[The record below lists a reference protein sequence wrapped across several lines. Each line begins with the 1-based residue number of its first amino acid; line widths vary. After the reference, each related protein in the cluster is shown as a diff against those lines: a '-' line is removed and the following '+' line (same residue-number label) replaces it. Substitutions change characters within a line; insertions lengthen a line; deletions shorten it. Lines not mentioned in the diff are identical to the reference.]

1 MAASRHKILALFL
14 TLRRSRNYLFTK
26 IGSNGFNYST
36 AIPDINK
43 EEQKNL
49 PEKSEN
55 KVSVPD
61 FKTLAEYR
69 YIYPE
74 FLPNPQRNRRHKIR
88 ESLERMDMLK
98 RRSVLEI
105 PEFYVGSILAVT
117 VCEPWS
123 PGKTNRF
130 VGICI
135 MREGH
140 GLRASFI
147 LRNVV
152 DHLGVEI
159 RYDLYNPTIQKI
171 EVLKLEKRLDFHL
184 VYLRDAAP
192 EYSTFPFD
200 MEAET
205 RTEGTPVP
213 INPMKVKLKPLP
225 WYAHWERFELKGI
238 EYELSEL
245 DYRKAKRHEK
255 PWEKFDL
262 MKEYREH
269 VPEEH
274 QKEIWEEVHRH
285 HVSQSQKQK
294 KERRKKQLLKARDN

>member
-1 MAASRHKILALFL
+1 
-14 TLRRSRNYLFTK
+14 
-26 IGSNGFNYST
+26 
-36 AIPDINK
+36 
-43 EEQKNL
+43 
-49 PEKSEN
+49 
-55 KVSVPD
+55 
-61 FKTLAEYR
+61 
-69 YIYPE
+69 
-74 FLPNPQRNRRHKIR
+74 
-88 ESLERMDMLK
+88 MDMLK

-117 VCEPWS
+117 VSEPWS

-135 MREGH
+135 LREGH

-159 RYDLYNPTIQKI
+159 RYDLYNPTIRKI

-205 RTEGTPVP
+205 RTEGAPVP
-213 INPMKVKLKPLP
+213 INPMKVKLKPPP

-245 DYRKAKRHEK
+245 DYRKAKQHEK

-262 MKEYREH
+262 MKEYREN

-274 QKEIWEEVHRH
+274 QKEIWEEVHQH
-285 HVSQSQKQK
+285 HISLSQKQK